1 MKSTDSAA
9 NNTVSGKK
17 KSAIVK
23 PVPKSKLT
31 CFYEARKTTVYSFAE
46 KIRITFFSDSWAATI
61 MWSLIVLI
69 CLGILAWFFFIS
81 PYGTPAE
88 PVYEGF

>member
-1 MKSTDSAA
+1 MGSTDSTAG
-9 NNTVSGKK
+9 SK
-17 KSAIVK
+17 KSVTVK

-31 CFYEARKTTVYSFAE
+31 CFYEARKATFYAFAE
-46 KIRITFFSDSWAATI
+46 KVRAIFFGDSWAATV
-61 MWSLIVLI
+61 MWLFVALV

>member
-1 MKSTDSAA
+1 MGSTSPIA
-9 NNTVSGKK
+9 NGKNRGK
-17 KSAIVK
+17 TKSAIVK
-23 PVPKSKLT
+23 PAPKSKLT
-31 CFYEARKTTVYSFAE
+31 RFYEARKAMLYAFAE
-46 KIRITFFSDSWAATI
+46 KIRTVFFSNSWAATV
-61 MWSLIVLI
+61 MWLLVALA